1 MGLSMRTSPLAVLSL
16 AVATVVACSV
26 ARGNP
31 PEDAAL
37 APDPI
42 ASEPTDSAIAE
53 AVPPPL
59 CITARIAAGA
69 AATVP
74 FDVKDDTGHA
84 TARVEGEGCAR
95 TFVLDSTAE
104 RRDALPAN
112 GRRVTELAGRP
123 TLSTGNALFD
133 ALYQLAL
140 DEAAEG
146 AVAQI
151 KDGAFR
157 RGAPVS
163 CGPDGCFETGRKW
176 TYVWTRDTAY
186 AADLGLA
193 WIDPLRARG
202 SLDFKLSAPRGKDA
216 SGPLFIVQDTGT
228 GGSYPVSTDRAVWAM
243 GAKRVLTHLPTGE
256 RAGFGDRAARAIFET
271 IEQDR
276 AVAFDAADGLYR
288 GEQSFLD
295 WRSQSYPEWTVP
307 DTVHIAMS
315 KALSTNITHLA
326 LLETGRDLAEGR
338 GDVARA
344 DRLRA
349 MGSELRGRI
358 RARFW
363 LPEEKQFSTF
373 IGTELDQAPTRR
385 FDLLG
390 TSLAVL
396 FDVATP
402 DQALAAIES
411 YPVLPKGPP
420 VMFPEQQGVPIY
432 HNRAIWPFVTAY
444 WVKAAKK
451 AHSARAVEH
460 GVASLVRGAA
470 LNLSNMENLEVVS
483 GRPWVEDGAASGPVV
498 NSQRQLWSVAGYLGV
513 VTEVLFGLEATK
525 SGVTVAPMMPRHL
538 RRSLFAGS
546 ESLALNNV
554 RLRDK
559 ELSVVLNFPA
569 LAAGDQG
576 DEGAYAIGRVRLN
589 GRAVAD
595 GVIAENLLAKRN
607 LVEIDL
613 VDPAA
618 GSVGASKGSLRVIS
632 DVSDYRALFAPRT
645 PRVSGVALEGGKL
658 VVELDLASEAPAAVT
673 VSVLRD
679 GVRVA
684 NALPGTTARWIDT
697 TTSGDASPSHC
708 YTAELRYVV
717 SGNVSHRAKPQCF
730 WGSSAQRIATLQGA
744 QLAVTGGTSVQAFG
758 KSFHE
763 GWGAA
768 GHTLSATF
776 TASRTGSHLV
786 EAVYGNGA
794 GSIDT
799 GITCAVKRVDVEEVS
814 SGTSIA
820 AGYFVMPHRGEWAS
834 WGESSYVR
842 AKLVAG
848 TAYRVRV
855 SQDARGTNMSALAHF
870 ETYTGGAGGESG
882 ASSHVN
888 IAELKILS
896 LTP

>member
-1 MGLSMRTSPLAVLSL
+1 MRTPLLAVTSL
-16 AVATVVACSV
+16 AVITLLASAVAC
-26 ARGNP
+26 GTP

-37 APDPI
+37 APDP
-42 ASEPTDSAIAE
+42 AGSKPTEPAVGE
-53 AVPPPL
+53 PVPPPL
-59 CITARIAAGA
+59 CITARVAPAA
-69 AATVP
+69 AATEP
-74 FDVKDDTGHA
+74 FEVKDEAGHA
-84 TARVEGEGCAR
+84 TARAEGEGCTR

-112 GRRVTELAGRP
+112 GRRVAERTGHP
-123 TLSTGNALFD
+123 TLSTGNVMFD

-140 DEAAEG
+140 DEAGEG

-193 WIDPLRARG
+193 WADPLRARG
-202 SLDFKLSAPRGKDA
+202 SLDFKLSAPRGKES

-228 GGSYPVSTDRAVWAM
+228 GGSYPVSTDRAVWAI
-243 GAKRVLTHLPTGE
+243 GAKRVLAHLPAE
-256 RAGFGDRAARAIFET
+256 ARAGFGDRAARAIFET

-295 WRSQSYPEWTVP
+295 WRAQSYPEWTVP

-315 KALSTNITHLA
+315 KALSTNVTHLA
-326 LLETGRDLAEGR
+326 LLETGKELAEER

-349 MGSELRGRI
+349 MATELRARI

-363 LPEEKQFSTF
+363 LPEEKQFATF
-373 IGTELDQAPTRR
+373 IATELDPAPTRR

-402 DQALAAIES
+402 EQALAAIES

-420 VMFPEQQGVPIY
+420 VMFPEQQDVPIY

-451 AHSARAVEH
+451 AKSALAVEH
-460 GVASLVRGAA
+460 GVNSLVRGAA
-470 LNLSNMENLEVVS
+470 LNLSNMENLELVT
-483 GRPWVEDGAASGPVV
+483 GRPWIEDGAASGPVV

-525 SGVTVAPMMPRHL
+525 RGVTVAPLMPRHL

-559 ELSVVLNFPA
+559 EISVVLNLPPVDA
-569 LAAGDQG
+569 REHGD
-576 DEGAYAIGRVRLN
+576 DGAYAIGAIRLN
-589 GRAVAD
+589 GRVVAD
-595 GVIAENLLAKRN
+595 GVIAEDLLAKRN

-613 VDPAA
+613 VDPSAGTAA
-618 GSVGASKGSLRVIS
+618 ASHGAVRVIS
-632 DVSDYRALFAPRT
+632 DVSDYRAIFAPRT
-645 PRVSGVALEGGKL
+645 PKVAGVTSEGGKL
-658 VVELDLASEAPAAVT
+658 AVDLDLAGEGTNGVT
-673 VSVLRD
+673 VNVFRD

-684 NALPGTTARWIDT
+684 TGLPGATTSRWIDT
-697 TTSGDASPSHC
+697 ATSGDASPSHC
-708 YTAELRYVV
+708 YTAELRYEG
-717 SGNVSHRAKPQCF
+717 SGNVSHRAKPACF
-730 WGSSAQRIATLQGA
+730 WGPSAQRIATLSAA
-744 QLAVTGGTSVQAFG
+744 QLTVTGGTAVTAFG

-763 GWGAA
+763 GWGDA
-768 GHTLSATF
+768 GHTLTARF
-776 TASRTGSHLV
+776 TASRSGAHLV
-786 EAVYGNGA
+786 EAVYANGA

-799 GITCAVKRVDVEEVS
+799 GITCAVKRVDLEEVV
-814 SGTSIA
+814 SGKSIA
-820 AGYFVMPHRGEWAS
+820 TGYLVMPHRGEWAS
-834 WGESSYVR
+834 WGDSSYVR
-842 AKLVAG
+842 ATLVAG
-848 TAYRVRV
+848 TGYRVRV
-855 SQDARGTNMSALAHF
+855 SQDAQGTNMSALAHF
-870 ETYTGGAGGESG
+870 ETYTGGVGGEGG

>member
-1 MGLSMRTSPLAVLSL
+1 MRTSLLAVPSF
-16 AVATVVACSV
+16 AVVTLLVCSV
-26 ARGNP
+26 ACGTP
-31 PEDAAL
+31 PEDAPL
-37 APDPI
+37 APDP
-42 ASEPTDSAIAE
+42 AGSEPTESAIGEPA
-53 AVPPPL
+53 PPPL
-59 CITARIAAGA
+59 CITARPAAAA
-69 AATVP
+69 AATEP

-84 TARVEGEGCAR
+84 TARAEGEGCTR
-95 TFVLDSTAE
+95 TFVLESTAQ
-104 RRDALPAN
+104 RRDALPLN
-112 GRRVTELAGRP
+112 GRRVAERAGRP
-123 TLSTGNALFD
+123 TLSTGNVMFD

-140 DEAAEG
+140 DEAQEG

-193 WIDPLRARG
+193 WTDPLRAKG

-228 GGSYPVSTDRAVWAM
+228 GGSYPVSTDRAVWAI
-243 GAKRVLTHLPTGE
+243 GARRVLAHLPAE
-256 RAGFGDRAARAIFET
+256 ARAGFGDRAARAIFET
-271 IEQDR
+271 IDQDR
-276 AVAFDAADGLYR
+276 AVAFDAVDGLYR

-295 WRSQSYPEWTVP
+295 WRAQSYPEWTVP

-315 KALSTNITHLA
+315 KALSTNVTHLA
-326 LLETGRDLAEGR
+326 LLETGRELAEER

-349 MGSELRGRI
+349 MGAELRERI

-363 LPEEKQFSTF
+363 LPEEKQFATF
-373 IGTELDQAPTRR
+373 IATELDPAPTRR

-402 DQALAAIES
+402 EQASAAIES
-411 YPVLPKGPP
+411 YPVLPAGPP

-470 LNLSNMENLEVVS
+470 LNLSNMENLEVVTGS
-483 GRPWVEDGAASGPVV
+483 PWVEDGATSGPVV
-498 NSQRQLWSVAGYLGV
+498 NSQRQLWSVAGYLGM
-513 VTEVLFGLEATK
+513 VTDVLFGLEATK
-525 SGVTVAPMMPRHL
+525 TGVTVAPMMPRHL

-546 ESLALNNV
+546 SSLALNNV

-559 ELSVVLNFPA
+559 ELSVVLNLPPVD
-569 LAAGDQG
+569 AGEHG
-576 DEGAYAIGRVRLN
+576 DDGAYAIGRIRIN
-589 GRAVAD
+589 GRVVTD
-595 GVIAENLLAKRN
+595 GVIAESLLAKRN

-613 VDPAA
+613 VDPAG
-618 GSVGASKGSLRVIS
+618 GSAAASKGALRVIS
-632 DVSDYRALFAPRT
+632 DVSDYRAIFAPRT
-645 PRVSGVALEGGKL
+645 PKITGVAAEGGKL
-658 VVELDLASEAPAAVT
+658 AVDLDLAGEGANSVT
-673 VSVLRD
+673 VNVFRD

-684 NALPGTTARWIDT
+684 TGLPGASTSRWIDMA
-697 TTSGDASPSHC
+697 TSGDASPSHC
-708 YTAELRYVV
+708 YTAELRYEI
-717 SGNVSHRAKPQCF
+717 SGNVSHRAKPVCF
-730 WGSSAQRIATLQGA
+730 WGPSAQRIVTLPAA
-744 QLAVTGGTSVQAFG
+744 QLAITGGTPVQAFG
-758 KSFHE
+758 RSFHE
-763 GWGAA
+763 GWGDA
-768 GHTLSATF
+768 GHTLTATF
-776 TASRTGSHLV
+776 TASRSGAHLV

-799 GITCAVKRVDVEEVS
+799 GITCAVKRVDIEEVS
-814 SGTSIA
+814 SGKSIA
-820 AGYFVMPHRGEWAS
+820 GGYLVMPHRGDWGS

-848 TAYRVRV
+848 TSYRVRV

-870 ETYTGGAGGESG
+870 ETYTGGAGGEG
-882 ASSHVN
+882 GESSHVN